1 MNEYGI
7 TILFTVIFRGVI
19 LLACH
24 DIHYFRRELTAW
36 RRMHLLLTEQG
47 SRCDLRWMIRHAP
60 RLLHGSRALMAIF
73 PQGRLTAPCIS
84 HCAHWLGGSAHRP
97 ERWCDSLMP
106 QASWCEGTL
115 TAMDRISWDGPPLSG
130 DIVSRRQSLAEYYYV
145 NQLREYTQRYLVVLP
160 SYWR

>member
-1 MNEYGI
+1 
-7 TILFTVIFRGVI
+7 
-19 LLACH
+19 
-24 DIHYFRRELTAW
+24 
-36 RRMHLLLTEQG
+36 
-47 SRCDLRWMIRHAP
+47 
-60 RLLHGSRALMAIF
+60 MAIF

-84 HCAHWLGGSAHRP
+84 HCARWLGGSAHRP
-97 ERWCDSLMP
+97 ERWCDSLIP

-160 SYWR
+160 SYWRWKWRGPLPFIWWRHHNEL